1 MEENYLAASRA
12 RTTALTE
19 QPQIMGV
26 RAKSK
31 ADWVSYPPLLLRY
44 GIAVASV
51 TVVFG
56 LHLLLDSL
64 SMHYSFLLLIL
75 GATTLSASILVS
87 AWYGGLGP
95 GLLATA
101 LAALISDYHFV
112 YPSHSFSGLSI
123 EATPL
128 LAFVLEGMFISSL
141 AVALRFARSSV
152 EERTW
157 EARSLEKRYRAVV
170 EQAAEGILI
179 VDVSTKRVLDGNTA
193 YQSLLGYSP
202 EEMSYLTLY
211 DLLPY
216 SREDMDKYVGGVL
229 DQNRY
234 VSGEWRHRRKDGSL
248 VDVEVSA
255 NMILDG
261 GREAICMVVRDITE
275 RKRTEE
281 VHRYHAYL
289 LENVNDAIL
298 ATDEQMLLT
307 AWNKAAE
314 KMYGWRADEV
324 LGNHIWQVVPLEIT
338 EDQREDAL
346 RELAETGRFRIE
358 VITYG
363 KDGTPVYVE
372 GVTVALRGEEG
383 EITGYVNIRRDITE
397 RKRTENEL
405 HLLNQELAERG
416 RELHR
421 MVRRIVAVQEEE
433 RRRVAYEVHDG
444 FTQTAAAA
452 YRRLQ
457 TFAEHRRPESE
468 EDREALEDAIALV
481 RRTVEEARFVIAN
494 LRPTTL
500 DDFGLATAIRMQ
512 IEELQTE
519 GFEASYEETLGEERL
534 PSTLE
539 VNLFR
544 LAQEALSNVRKHAE
558 TDRLRVAIGRHE
570 EVVRLEVRDWGRG
583 FRTSDV
589 RGGAGPGETVGLSSM
604 RDRVVLLSGSLQIRS
619 EPGIGTSV
627 VAEIPL
633 PADGEEKEEAD
644 DEG

>member
-216 SREDMDKYVGGVL
+216 SREDTDKYVGGVL

-314 KMYGWRADEV
+314 KMYGWRADEA

>member
-216 SREDMDKYVGGVL
+216 SREDTDKYVGGVL

-314 KMYGWRADEV
+314 KMYGWRADEA

-468 EDREALEDAIALV
+468 EVREALEDAIALV

-519 GFEASYEETLGEERL
+519 GFEASYEEILGEERL

>member
-216 SREDMDKYVGGVL
+216 SREDTDKYVGGVL

>member
-1 MEENYLAASRA
+1 VEKPTATMEAMEENYLAASRA
-12 RTTALTE
+12 RTRALTE

-26 RAKSK
+26 QAKSR
-31 ADWVSYPPLLLRY
+31 AGSVSYPPLLLRY

-51 TVVFG
+51 AVAFG

-64 SMHYSFLLLIL
+64 SMHYGFLQLIV
-75 GATTLSASILVS
+75 GATMLSASVMVS

-112 YPSHSFSGLSI
+112 YPMHSFSGLSI

-128 LAFVLEGMFISSL
+128 IAFVLEGIFISSL
-141 AVALRFARSSV
+141 AVALRFARSSA

-157 EARSLEKRYRAVV
+157 EVRSLEKRYRAVV
-170 EQAAEGILI
+170 EQAAEGILL
-179 VDVSTKRVLDGNTA
+179 VDVSTKRVLDANTA

-202 EEMSYLTLY
+202 EEISYLTLY

-216 SREDMDKYVGGVL
+216 SREDTDSYVGGVL
-229 DQNRY
+229 DQSRY

-248 VDVEVSA
+248 VDVDVSA
-255 NMILDG
+255 NVIFDV
-261 GREAICMVVRDITE
+261 GREVVCMVV
-275 RKRTEE
+275 
-281 VHRYHAYL
+281 
-289 LENVNDAIL
+289 
-298 ATDEQMLLT
+298 
-307 AWNKAAE
+307 
-314 KMYGWRADEV
+314 
-324 LGNHIWQVVPLEIT
+324 
-338 EDQREDAL
+338 
-346 RELAETGRFRIE
+346 
-358 VITYG
+358 
-363 KDGTPVYVE
+363 
-372 GVTVALRGEEG
+372 
-383 EITGYVNIRRDITE
+383 RDITE

-405 HLLNQELAERG
+405 HLLNQELAERA

-452 YRRLQ
+452 YRALQ

-468 EDREALEDAIALV
+468 EDREALEDAIALIQ
-481 RRTVEEARFVIAN
+481 RTVEEARSVIAN

-519 GFEASYEETLGEERL
+519 GFEASYEDTLGEERL

-539 VNLFR
+539 INLFR
-544 LAQEALSNVRKHAE
+544 LAQEALSNVRKHAK
-558 TDRLRVAIGRHE
+558 TDRVRVVIGRQE
-570 EVVRLEVRDWGRG
+570 GVVRLEVRAWGRG

-589 RGGAGPGETVGLSSM
+589 GGGAGPGETVGLSSM
-604 RDRVVLLSGSLQIRS
+604 RDRVALLSGSLQIRS

-633 PADGEEKEEAD
+633 SAAGEEQEAD